1 MLQVNAGWIVRTLPN
16 WSRAVAVSCRV
27 PLFKTV
33 ALAGLTVTPESAWTT
48 VTVALLTAIWLSASR
63 IATAN

>member
-1 MLQVNAGWIVRTLPN
+1 MLQVIAGCVVRTLPN
-16 WSRAVAVSCRV
+16 WSREVAVSCRV

-33 ALAGLTVTPESAWTT
+33 ALAGLTEMLDSVWTT